1 MTLGLRRPLCRLPR
15 SGMIIAVAINTAPDD
30 DERGLPEAGP
40 GVRGDREHAQER
52 PRTPSATIQARLCA
66 PQAGADIATDP
77 GLWCDVTKDPY
88 LSCARPGIVAAS
100 GVFAAT
106 AQEVALAGQDRKP
119 AISAGLPSMGGW
131 PRRTRKPA
139 RVKGGCGR

>member
-77 GLWCDVTKDPY
+77 GL
-88 LSCARPGIVAAS
+88 SCARPGIVAAS